1 MNRSRHQHPKNYY
14 MIIGGRNFKDAC
26 HEKTRAEEGR
36 LLADL
41 KKAETEEDI
50 EMVEAKASETKI
62 KTDPWRYD

>member
-1 MNRSRHQHPKNYY
+1 MSRSRHQHPKNYY

-41 KKAETEEDI
+41 KKAET
-50 EMVEAKASETKI
+50 
-62 KTDPWRYD
+62 

>member
-1 MNRSRHQHPKNYY
+1 MSRSRHQHPKSYY
-14 MIIGGRNFKDAC
+14 MVIGSRNFKDVC
-26 HEKTRAEEGR
+26 HEKVRAEEGR

-50 EMVEAKASETKI
+50 EAAEAKAFETKT

>member
-1 MNRSRHQHPKNYY
+1 MV
-14 MIIGGRNFKDAC
+14 IGSRNFKDVC
-26 HEKTRAEEGR
+26 HEKVRAEEGR

-50 EMVEAKASETKI
+50 EAAEAKAFETKT

>member
-1 MNRSRHQHPKNYY
+1 MSRSRHQHHKNYY
-14 MIIGGRNFKDAC
+14 MVIGSRNFKDAC

-50 EMVEAKASETKI
+50 EAAEAKAFETKT
-62 KTDPWRYD
+62 KTDPRYYD